1 MCVQKVAGASPH
13 RWRQCVKEDPPWS
26 MGQCLVFLCYPPI
39 TRPAACG
46 RSRRTSSSSGT
57 AQEERVGEGT
67 PCKSRKTVTLILF
80 FCVGFLYFLVNR
92 RTLQVRLVHLTVALW
107 TAPLVNLA
115 RHTLFFR
122 CRVLVV
128 Q

>member
-1 MCVQKVAGASPH
+1 MSPSYH
-13 RWRQCVKEDPPWS
+13 K
-26 MGQCLVFLCYPPI
+26 
-39 TRPAACG
+39 T
-46 RSRRTSSSSGT
+46 SRLWTL
-57 AQEERVGEGT
+57 AQDIIIEWEQRKKRRVGEGT

-80 FCVGFLYFLVNR
+80 YVWVFLYFLVNR

-115 RHTLFFR
+115 RHTLLFR